1 MEQEAATSVFWISL
15 AMVAAPLLARLVR
28 GRLVPEVVLL
38 LGLGLVIGPFA
49 LDLAGIDPAIG
60 MLRELGLAMLFLLA
74 GYEIDI
80 AELTGGAGRRAML
93 TWCTCLALAFGAVA
107 LLLGDRG
114 SGEKDIALAIALTS
128 TALGTLLP
136 ILRDGGMLSTP
147 VGGSVLRH
155 GAFGE
160 LGPIVAIA
168 VALGARGSVA
178 SLVVLTVFVAI
189 VGFLAVVVRRLRVG
203 ESRLRAA
210 LQEGA
215 ETTSQL
221 PIRLTMLLLV
231 SLGAVAVAFEL
242 DIVLAAFASGF
253 LLRFAIP
260 EGWELIEH
268 KLDGIAYG
276 FLIPIFFVT
285 SGMAI
290 DPGAIVAAPAT
301 FATVIALILLVRGV
315 PVLLASR
322 FTGPADERFGNRDA
336 LSIGFYAATGL
347 PIIVAVTSVAVDRD
361 LMSTADASL
370 LVAAGAVTVLVC
382 PLLARLVGAPRVT
395 APEEPGR

>member
-1 MEQEAATSVFWISL
+1 MEQEAATSLFWISL
-15 AMVAAPLLARLVR
+15 AMVIAPLLAGLVR
-28 GRLVPEVVLL
+28 GRVVPEVVLL

-60 MLRELGLAMLFLLA
+60 MLRELGLGLLFLLA
-74 GYEIDI
+74 GYEIDVS
-80 AELTGGAGRRAML
+80 ELTGGAGRRAL
-93 TWCTCLALAFGAVA
+93 FTWCICLALAFGAVA

-136 ILRDGGMLSTP
+136 ILRDGGLLSSR
-147 VGGSVLRH
+147 VGASVLRH

-168 VALGARGSVA
+168 VALGTRGSLA
-178 SLVVLTVFVAI
+178 SLVVLIVFVAI
-189 VGFLAVVVRRLRVG
+189 VGLLAVLVRRLRG
-203 ESRLRAA
+203 GGSHLRAA

-231 SLGAVAVAFEL
+231 SLGAVAVTFEL
-242 DIVLAAFASGF
+242 DIVLAAFAAGF

-260 EGWELIEH
+260 DGWELIEH

-290 DPGAIVAAPAT
+290 DPGAIVEAPAT
-301 FATVIALILLVRGV
+301 FLTVIVLILLVRGI
-315 PVLLASR
+315 PVYLASR
-322 FTGPADERFGNRDA
+322 FTGPARERFGNRDA

-347 PIIVAVTSVAVDRD
+347 PIIVAVTSVAVDQD
-361 LMSTADASL
+361 LMSSADASL

-382 PLLARLVGAPRVT
+382 PLLARAVAPRATV
-395 APEEPGR
+395 PDEEGR